1 MAHALSGDRALD
13 TSLLRTLGRT
23 WWLVLLRGI
32 AGIAFGVMALAWP
45 KLTLF
50 VLVAFWGA
58 YALMDSVIALV
69 AGFRTRDGGRPM
81 WTMIL
86 VGLLGIGA
94 GVLTFL
100 WPGMTALALLMFI
113 AAWAVAMGVFQIAAA
128 IRLRKEIENEWFL
141 GLSGLLSVIFGIL
154 MFLNPGA
161 GALTV
166 VWLIAVFSI
175 AFGVLMVLLAFRLK
189 PHAGAAA
196 PA

>member
-1 MAHALSGDRALD
+1 LD
-13 TSLLRTLGRT
+13 TTLLRTLGRT

-32 AGIAFGVMALAWP
+32 AALAFGIMALAWP

-58 YALMDSVIALV
+58 YALMDGVIALV
-69 AGFRTRDGGRPM
+69 AGVRTRDGGKPM
-81 WTMIL
+81 WAMIL

-141 GLSGLLSVIFGIL
+141 GLSGLLSVIFGVL

-175 AFGVLMVLLAFRLK
+175 AFGILLVLLAFKLK
-189 PHAGAAA
+189 PHAAATA

>member
-86 VGLLGIGA
+86 VGLLGIAA